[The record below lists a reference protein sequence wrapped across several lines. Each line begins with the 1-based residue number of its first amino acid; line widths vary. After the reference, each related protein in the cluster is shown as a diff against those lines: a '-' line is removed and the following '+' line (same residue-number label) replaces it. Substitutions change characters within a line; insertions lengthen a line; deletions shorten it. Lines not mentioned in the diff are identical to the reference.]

1 VDSLFGAWPIYFGP
15 VGINLSIIFLGLF
28 ILILAIIQ
36 KLRAKQTYLFEISFL
51 LFLVGFL
58 FLTLHGKLLQFIF
71 PISLPEK
78 PLVNNN
84 LTFNYFLTNLL
95 AFIVFPVLAFILL
108 RRNVSWMKF
117 GLKVLNLKQTMLYAF
132 LGVAFAIFL
141 FGFSHTLFG
150 FRWVSEYTFNG
161 LILWILFVTILSV
174 FAQTFFFIGILFNKY
189 LGHEKGFLLTI
200 ISIFAIQFFTF
211 ASLPWI
217 ITNIAGSAAKIAVTW
232 KTRNIYGAV
241 LMGII
246 TNLIDITIQIL

>member
-1 VDSLFGAWPIYFGP
+1 
-15 VGINLSIIFLGLF
+15 
-28 ILILAIIQ
+28 
-36 KLRAKQTYLFEISFL
+36 
-51 LFLVGFL
+51 
-58 FLTLHGKLLQFIF
+58 
-71 PISLPEK
+71 
-78 PLVNNN
+78 
-84 LTFNYFLTNLL
+84 
-95 AFIVFPVLAFILL
+95 
-108 RRNVSWMKF
+108 MKF